1 MCERIWLGRPTCMR
15 ETSRTSRS
23 VCLRKRI
30 TFGRLGYVRERA
42 RISGLACRHRQVG
55 SLPQMCRPNFQVA
68 CVIAAPGLGANVALG
83 HKLGIRAFDRDEAH
97 AEMLG
102 KGTLGRKTTTGRDG
116 PILYIR
122 ANAEIQI
129 FI

>member
-1 MCERIWLGRPTCMR
+1 MR
-15 ETSRTSRS
+15 
-23 VCLRKRI
+23 
-30 TFGRLGYVRERA
+30 G
-42 RISGLACRHRQVG
+42 
-55 SLPQMCRPNFQVA
+55 PNFQLA
-68 CVIAAPGLGANVALG
+68 CVIAATSLGANISLG
-83 HKLGIRAFDRDEAH
+83 HKLGICALYRDEAH

-102 KGTLGRKTTTGRDG
+102 KGTLGRKTTTGGDG

>member
-1 MCERIWLGRPTCMR
+1 MSRMR
-15 ETSRTSRS
+15 
-23 VCLRKRI
+23 
-30 TFGRLGYVRERA
+30 G
-42 RISGLACRHRQVG
+42 
-55 SLPQMCRPNFQVA
+55 PNFQLA
-68 CVIAAPGLGANVALG
+68 CIIAATSLSTNVAFG

-102 KGTLGRKTTTGRDG
+102 KGTLGRKTTTGGDG
-116 PILYIR
+116 PILYIC

>member
-1 MCERIWLGRPTCMR
+1 MR

-30 TFGRLGYVRERA
+30 TFGRLGYVHERV

-83 HKLGIRAFDRDEAH
+83 HKLRIRAFDRDEAH
-97 AEMLG
+97 SEMFG
-102 KGTLGRKTTTGRDG
+102 EGTLGREAAASGDG
-116 PILYIR
+116 PVLYIR
-122 ANAEIQI
+122 ADAEI
-129 FI
+129 